1 MTTIRVVSFD
11 LDGTIT
17 DASFADSVWLE
28 GIPRVYALEKRIS
41 LEDAKREV
49 KSEYDKVGRGQLEWY
64 SLDYWIKKFGL
75 DISPS
80 EVLKSYKY
88 RIKIFPEVPRVLEN
102 LKSKGFRLIVI
113 SNAQR
118 EFVDLELEETHITHY
133 FDRVFSSTSD
143 FRLIK
148 DAASLYSG
156 VCRICDIAPQEMAH
170 VGDDHYFDFE
180 VPKRLGILAFYL
192 DRTGQCKE
200 ESAIHHLLK
209 LNEKLESKRDLE

>member
-49 KSEYDKVGRGQLEWY
+49 KSEYDKVGRGKLEWY

-88 RIKIFPEVPRVLEN
+88 RIKIFPEVHRVLEN
-102 LKSKGFRLIVI
+102 LKNKGFRLIVI

-156 VCRICDIAPQEMAH
+156 VCRICEIAPQEMAH
-170 VGDDHYFDFE
+170 VGDDRYFDFE

-192 DRTGQCKE
+192 DRTGQCRE
-200 ESAIHHLLK
+200 ESAIHNLLK

>member
-1 MTTIRVVSFD
+1 MTAVRVVSFD

-28 GIPRVYALEKRIS
+28 GIPRVYALKKCIS
-41 LEDAKREV
+41 LDDAKREV
-49 KSEYDKVGRGQLEWY
+49 RSEYDKVGRGKLEWY

-75 DISPS
+75 NISPS
-80 EVLKSYKY
+80 EVLNSYKH
-88 RIKIFPEVPRVLEN
+88 RIKIFPEVHRVLEN
-102 LKSKGFRLIVI
+102 LRSKGFRLIVI

-133 FDRVFSSTSD
+133 FDHVFSSTSD

-148 DAASLYSG
+148 DAASLYSE
-156 VCRICDIAPQEMAH
+156 VCRICDITPQEMAH
-170 VGDDHYFDFE
+170 VGDDRYFDFE

-192 DRTGQCKE
+192 DRTRQCKDE
-200 ESAIHHLLK
+200 FTIHNLLK
-209 LNEKLESKRDLE
+209 LNEKLEDKRNLE

>member
-17 DASFADSVWLE
+17 DSSFADSVWLE

-41 LEDAKREV
+41 FENAKRKV
-49 KSEYDKVGRGQLEWY
+49 KGEYDKVGRGKLEWY

-75 DISPS
+75 NISPS

-88 RIKIFPEVPRVLEN
+88 RIKIFPEVRRVLEN

-148 DAASLYSG
+148 DAAGLYYG

-170 VGDDHYFDFE
+170 VGDDRYFDFE
-180 VPKRLGILAFYL
+180 VPKKLGILAFYL
-192 DRTGQCKE
+192 DRTGQCSE
-200 ESAIHHLLK
+200 ETAIHNLLK
-209 LNEKLESKRDLE
+209 LNEKLESKQDLE

>member
-17 DASFADSVWLE
+17 DTSFADSVWLE
-28 GIPRVYALEKRIS
+28 GIPRVYALKKHIS
-41 LEDAKREV
+41 FEDAKREV
-49 KSEYDKVGRGQLEWY
+49 KSEYDKVGKGKLEWY
-64 SLDYWIKKFGL
+64 NPDYWIKKFGL
-75 DISPS
+75 NISPN
-80 EVLKSYKY
+80 EVLKSYKHKI
-88 RIKIFPEVPRVLEN
+88 RIFPEVPRVLEN

-118 EFVDLELEETHITHY
+118 EFVDLELEETHIAHY

-143 FRLIK
+143 FRLVK

-170 VGDDHYFDFE
+170 VGDDRYFDFE

-192 DRTGQCKE
+192 DRTGQCRE
-200 ESAIHHLLK
+200 ESAIHNLLE
-209 LNEKLESKRDLE
+209 LNGKLESKGDLE

>member
-17 DASFADSVWLE
+17 DSSFADSVWLD

-49 KSEYDKVGRGQLEWY
+49 KSEYDKVGRGKLEWY

-75 DISPS
+75 NISPS
-80 EVLKSYKY
+80 EVLKSYKH

-102 LKSKGFRLIVI
+102 LKSKKFRLIVI

-148 DAASLYSG
+148 DAAGLYSG
-156 VCRICDIAPQEMAH
+156 VCRICDIVPQEMAH
-170 VGDDHYFDFE
+170 VGDDRYFDFE

-192 DRTGQCKE
+192 DRTRQCRE
-200 ESAIHHLLK
+200 ESAIHSLLK
-209 LNEKLESKRDLE
+209 LNEKLESKMDLE

>member
-1 MTTIRVVSFD
+1 MTAIRVVSFD

-17 DASFADSVWLE
+17 DTSFADCVWLE
-28 GIPRVYALEKRIS
+28 GIPRMYALEKRIS

-49 KSEYDKVGRGQLEWY
+49 KSEYDKIGRGKLEWY

-75 DISPS
+75 NISPN
-80 EVLKSYKY
+80 EVLKSYKN
-88 RIKIFPEVPRVLEN
+88 RIKIFPEVHRVLEN

-156 VCRICDIAPQEMAH
+156 VCRICDITPQEMAH

-192 DRTGQCKE
+192 DRTGQCRE
-200 ESAIHHLLK
+200 ESAIHNLLR
-209 LNEKLESKRDLE
+209 LNEKLESRRDPE